1 MCTILALGGDAFV
14 PTARPAARISSSRL
28 VMAESFSVTFVA
40 PDGSERVLGVPDNE
54 YILDRAEEK
63 GIELPY
69 SCRAGAC
76 CECIGKVILISTA
89 CRLRPH
95 LLRHQPHS
103 PLRLHRHLCR
113 LRPLGDRG

>member
-40 PDGSERVLGVPDNE
+40 PDGSERVLGVPDDE

-76 CECIGKVILISTA
+76 CECIGKVIV
-89 CRLRPH
+89 
-95 LLRHQPHS
+95 S
-103 PLRLHRHLCR
+103 PPPSPPPPSA
-113 LRPLGDRG
+113 PLPTSSPPPPLPPPPFR